1 MISRAP
7 SEYDAVLA
15 ALAWARPDD
24 LLVLPVHA
32 ERERV
37 LALLDRLER
46 EGWAPG
52 APVGG

>member
-1 MISRAP
+1 
-7 SEYDAVLA
+7 VLA
-15 ALAWARPDD
+15 ALAWARPED
-24 LLVLPVHA
+24 LLVLPVHS

-52 APVGG
+52 APVRG